1 MIYHSFTI
9 VLSRAG
15 TLVPSLP
22 KKRKSPKFPQKK
34 ESEEKPGKKLTKSA
48 DFARTGSRGAAE
60 YSAEFC
66 IQQ

>member
-22 KKRKSPKFPQKK
+22 KKKEIPKIPPKK
-34 ESEEKPGKKLTKSA
+34 ESDEKPGKKVIKSA